1 MADETDTGPERTITP
16 PPAELA
22 PQATREPSKRRD
34 DEAPEAVAENSI
46 APMLE
51 RQPEHAAD
59 AADPPEREPTGPAKP
74 EPKRKADMEKA
85 ANDDE
90 PARFSVQRGDLPDA
104 LKRRYYAEEPQYAP
118 ELRFY
123 TDAKTK
129 DVAFRDVGDKLV
141 ARQTNAEIVKDL
153 VAIADHRGWASIEVK
168 GHDEFRREVWLEA
181 RTAGLEVRGY
191 KPTERDAQYLERRLS
206 ARDVNSVAPGRERDP
221 NRQPDALDQG
231 RTDAER
237 RSFPPDTGPKPERID
252 HDKGFTGK
260 LLETGQAPYKHRAG
274 QELTPYVRV
283 EQSNG
288 RQVEIWGV
296 GLPDALER
304 AAAKV
309 GDEIML
315 RRDGVE
321 RVVKTVEVEDR
332 ETGQI
337 ALEKREVPRNRWI
350 VEAERFRTSTSA
362 QAARDPDL
370 RDAQSRL
377 AVVAAVVKDRHR
389 DPAVQE
395 RLIAGAKEQIASRLE
410 QGARFAPAMVREAE
424 PVRERPTTERVASTE
439 AGRGGF
445 PETHKSGPERTRGR

>member
-16 PPAELA
+16 PETPST
-22 PQATREPSKRRD
+22 PQATGEASKRQD
-34 DEAPEAVAENSI
+34 GQVSEVENSL
-46 APMLE
+46 APTLE
-51 RQPEHAAD
+51 RQPEHSAD
-59 AADPPEREPTGPAKP
+59 AEHPLENEPAGPAKP
-74 EPKRKADMEKA
+74 EPKRNADMERA

-90 PARFSVQRGDLPDA
+90 PARFSIQRGDLPDA
-104 LKRRYYAEEPQYAP
+104 LKRRYYAEEPHYAP

-153 VAIADHRGWASIEVK
+153 VAIAEHRGWASIEVK
-168 GHDEFRREVWLEA
+168 GQEEFRREVWLEA

-191 KPTERDAQYLERRLS
+191 KPTERDVQELERRLS
-206 ARDVNSVAPGRERDP
+206 ARDVNSIAPGRERNAGHEP
-221 NRQPDALDQG
+221 GSADAARSASEG
-231 RTDAER
+231 RNSPKDAA
-237 RSFPPDTGPKPERID
+237 PKPERID
-252 HDKGFTGK
+252 YDKGFTGK
-260 LLETGQAPYKHRAG
+260 LLEVGEAPYKHRAG

-288 RQVEIWGV
+288 RQVEVWGV
-296 GLPDALER
+296 GLPDALDR

-321 RVVKTVEVEDR
+321 RVIKTVEVKDR
-332 ETGQI
+332 ESGQI
-337 ALEKREVPRNRWI
+337 ALEQREVPRNKWV
-350 VEAERFRTSTSA
+350 VEAERFRASTAA

-370 RDAQSRL
+370 CDAQSRL
-377 AVVAAVVKDRHR
+377 AVVAAVVKDRHA

-410 QGARFAPAMVREAE
+410 QGGRFAPAMLREPEVAKE
-424 PVRERPTTERVASTE
+424 QGAAERVASAE
-439 AGRGGF
+439 GGRGGP
-445 PETHKSGPERTRGR
+445 PETYKAGPERTRGR